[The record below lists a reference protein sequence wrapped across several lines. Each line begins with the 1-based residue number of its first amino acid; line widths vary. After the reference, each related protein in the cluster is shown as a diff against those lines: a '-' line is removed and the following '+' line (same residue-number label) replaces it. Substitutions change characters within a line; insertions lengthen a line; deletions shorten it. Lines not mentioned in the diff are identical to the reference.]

1 MRISLTNYFS
11 LNTTFTPRI
20 MSESL
25 IRVAAVSY
33 SNTYPFLH
41 GLQQSTILD
50 AVELQLES
58 PSECARK
65 LLSGQVD
72 LGLVPVAVIPFI
84 KDAHIISDYCIG
96 ADGAVESVCLFSQVP
111 LEEITEILLDF
122 QSRTSVQL
130 MRILAERH
138 LHISPKWTNTQD
150 GYIAQIKS
158 TTAGVV
164 IGDRAFALHHQFPVV
179 VDLALEWKNLTGLPF
194 AFACWVSNKQLSESF
209 TQDLNQA
216 LRYGVEHREEAIRER
231 VTHNTEFMIH
241 YVNHCISYP
250 FDAPKQQAM
259 HLFHQW
265 SSRM

>member
-1 MRISLTNYFS
+1 MRISLPNYFS
-11 LNTTFTPRI
+11 LNTTFASRMMP
-20 MSESL
+20 ESP

-41 GLQQSTILD
+41 GLQQSTILG
-50 AVELQLES
+50 AMELQLDT

-72 LGLVPVAVIPFI
+72 LGLVPIAVIPFI

-96 ADGAVESVCLFSQVP
+96 ADGAVESVCLFSQVR

-138 LHISPKWTNTQD
+138 FHISPKWTNTQD
-150 GYIAQIKS
+150 GYIAQIKG

-164 IGDRAFALHHQFPVV
+164 IGDRAFGLHSQFPVV
-179 VDLALEWKNLTGLPF
+179 VDLAFEWKHLTGLPF

-209 TQDLNQA
+209 IQDFNQA
-216 LRYGVEHREEAIRER
+216 LRYGVEHREDAIRER
-231 VTHNTEFMIH
+231 VPHNTEAMLH
-241 YVNHCISYP
+241 YVNHCISYS
-250 FDAPKQQAM
+250 FDGPKKQAM
-259 HLFHQW
+259 QLFHQW
-265 SSRM
+265 SSQM

>member
-1 MRISLTNYFS
+1 MMPEI
-11 LNTTFTPRI
+11 P
-20 MSESL
+20 

-41 GLQQSTILD
+41 GLKQSTILGD
-50 AVELQLES
+50 MEMQLDT

-65 LLSGQVD
+65 LLSGEVD

-84 KDAHIISDYCIG
+84 KDARIISDFCIG

-138 LHISPKWTNTQD
+138 FHISPKWTNTQD
-150 GYIAQIKS
+150 GYIAQIKG

-164 IGDRAFALHHQFPVV
+164 IGDRAFALHQQFSVV

-194 AFACWVSNKQLSESF
+194 AFACWVSNKQLPESF
-209 TQDLNQA
+209 IQDFNQA
-216 LRYGVEHREEAIRER
+216 LRYGVEHREDAIRER
-231 VTHNTEFMIH
+231 VPHNTEDMLH

-250 FDAPKQQAM
+250 FDASKQQAM
-259 HLFHQW
+259 RLFHQW
-265 SSRM
+265 SSQM